1 MAKTTKLNRAEAALR
16 LCKTQFEAMLVEG
29 TKRLEMIEMAKTGIT
44 FCEVNDGTDT
54 TGEDGETNQVSE
66 SGESGSLQP

>member
-44 FCEVNDGTDT
+44 FCEVNDGADT

-66 SGESGSLQP
+66 QSQGSTLQP